1 VKRSLSPKHVK
12 LLAGGGALLLVLA
25 ATWFLVVNPQ
35 RAKVAKI
42 DTQIA
47 STQQEI
53 DTRTAVRSMP
63 ASAVVRE
70 TDLYLLTKA
79 VPDATD
85 MPGIMLDLDRLA
97 RESKVAFVSISPGP
111 PLQATGYTA
120 QPVTVVVEGSFFD
133 VTKFVHRLR
142 TLVSVQRGH
151 LVVSGRLFAID
162 EVQIAE
168 GTKLF
173 PQVKATLTIAAFV
186 NGGAPP
192 VPAATDTTDTTGTTT
207 TTTTTPAPTPAPSG
221 ATAAGATP

>member
-12 LLAGGGALLLVLA
+12 LLAGAGAFLLLLA
-25 ATWFLVVNPQ
+25 ATWFLVVHPQ
-35 RAKVAKI
+35 QAKVSKLDA
-42 DTQIA
+42 QIA

-53 DTRTAVRSMP
+53 DTRTAARSMP
-63 ASAVVRE
+63 AAAVVRE

-97 RESKVAFVSISPGP
+97 RDSKVTFESISPGA

-120 QPVTVVVEGSFFD
+120 QPLTLIVEGSFID
-133 VTKFVHRLR
+133 VTRFLHRVR

-151 LVVSGRLFAID
+151 LVASGRLFAID
-162 EVQIAE
+162 GVQIAE
-168 GTKLF
+168 GTEQF
-173 PQVKATLTIAAFV
+173 PQVKATVTIDAFV
-186 NGGAPP
+186 NGGAAP
-192 VPAATDTTDTTGTTT
+192 VPAATDTTSTTTTTT
-207 TTTTTPAPTPAPSG
+207 TTTTTPPPSG